1 MKKKQGRHS
10 HRDGLFTVA
19 FWQFMSFVLMVLVI
33 WVNEVLD
40 LSALWFG
47 TQPEAAD
54 LFRGCV
60 LTVAAIVVAVITV
73 GHTYVQQKR
82 IISGL
87 LTVCAEC
94 RKIRVD
100 EEKWKL
106 MDEYISE
113 HSLALISHG
122 LCPACFEMAQEEI
135 RAMAKERGKSG

>member
-1 MKKKQGRHS
+1 MKRTQRRRHKK
-10 HRDGLFTVA
+10 DGLFTVA
-19 FWQFMSFVLMVLVI
+19 FWQFMSFLLMVLVI

-47 TQPEAAD
+47 TVPEEVNF
-54 LFRGCV
+54 FRGCV
-60 LTVAAIVVAVITV
+60 LTMAAMVVAVVTM
-73 GHTYVQQKR
+73 GHTYLQQKQ

-100 EEKWKL
+100 ERQWKL
-106 MDEYISE
+106 LDEYISE

-122 LCPACFEMAQEEI
+122 LCPACFDVMQEQI
-135 RAMAKERGKSG
+135 NAMAKARGKTA